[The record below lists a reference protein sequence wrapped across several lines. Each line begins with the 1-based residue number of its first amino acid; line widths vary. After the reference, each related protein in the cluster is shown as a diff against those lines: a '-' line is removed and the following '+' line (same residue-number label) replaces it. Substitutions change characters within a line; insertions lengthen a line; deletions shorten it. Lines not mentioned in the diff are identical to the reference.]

1 MRQEAESKKREAPGK
16 RRCLALS
23 GLLVTCLNGLVVRG
37 YARTHRAEP
46 ELKVHVQVCD
56 YAGIPVNTLAE
67 AEFLTAAIFQTAG
80 VKTIWADGVSTGGVC
95 RQNRVDLNRAPATL
109 GEKLPCQTCTR
120 PWRRSLAGPAQ

>member
-1 MRQEAESKKREAPGK
+1 MRQETKTNRQKAPSYG
-16 RRCLALS
+16 RCLALS
-23 GLLVTCLNGLVVRG
+23 SLLLSCLNGLVVRS

-46 ELKVHVQVCD
+46 ELKVHVRLCD